1 MRSFLST
8 ICRRYD
14 LMRAKRV
21 SALLLCLALALAGC
35 TTRPQKAPEPT
46 AEPSV
51 SPAAATAEPVPVA
64 PADPTATPVVTPEI
78 EPGGDPTPA
87 PPSSACG
94 HPQWINGICAVC
106 GAECG
111 HPSWSDGRCT
121 VCGTPCRHP
130 SHNATTL
137 ICSQCGKEVPHNF
150 LNSQCEMCG
159 AKPKFTKDVLLRS
172 AFISDAPQGTVETLT
187 YLTHDYYTEGKTW
200 GYAPLTKK
208 MCVYLP
214 YGYDPSE
221 KYDVMILVH
230 GTGGTET
237 YWLLEPQ
244 QIISEPGFGVTTKE
258 LLDKTMA
265 SGWCRKM
272 IIATPCFYRDG
283 SNQDDFERERDEEQ
297 FMLELCNDILPLL
310 VNTYS
315 TYAAG
320 PSREEISAARNH
332 FAYAGLSLGSIYAY
346 TSIMRECLDLFA
358 WFGCFSG
365 SEAREYMDPLITAL
379 NSEEYA
385 HYPILY
391 FYNSAGGS
399 DSMFS
404 EHRDDYRKLVAA
416 VPALTDGKN
425 AAFTEI
431 RAASHS
437 YKAWGTGL
445 YNFLRVVFAQPEE
458 FN

>member
-1 MRSFLST
+1 MRRKQ
-8 ICRRYD
+8 I
-14 LMRAKRV
+14 A
-21 SALLLCLALALAGC
+21 ALLLSLALALSGC
-35 TTRPQKAPEPT
+35 VNRPARSPEPSPKP
-46 AEPSV
+46 AENTPE
-51 SPAAATAEPVPVA
+51 ATAEPIPVA
-64 PADPTATPVVTPEI
+64 PAEASPSPAVTAE
-78 EPGGDPTPA
+78 PTPA
-87 PPSSACG
+87 GAPTPPPPAEACA

-106 GAECG
+106 GAECA
-111 HPSWSDGRCT
+111 HPSWENGKCT
-121 VCGTPCRHP
+121 VCGTKCRHP
-130 SHNATTL
+130 SHDAKTL
-137 ICSQCGKEVPHNF
+137 ICSVCGKTVPHNF

-159 AKPKFTKDVLLRS
+159 AKPKFTHDVLLRS
-172 AFISDAPQGTVETLT
+172 AFLSDAPQGTVQTLT
-187 YLTHDYYTEGKTW
+187 YLTHDYYTEGQTW

-230 GTGGTET
+230 GTGGTAT
-237 YWLLEPQ
+237 YWLLDAQ
-244 QIISEPGFGVTTKE
+244 QIIPEPGFGVTTRE
-258 LLDKTMA
+258 LLDKAMN

-272 IIATPCFYRDG
+272 IVATPCFYRDG
-283 SNQDDFERERDEEQ
+283 SNRDDFERKRDEEQ
-297 FMLELCNDILPLL
+297 FLLELQNDILPAL

-315 TYAAG
+315 TYASG

-332 FAYAGLSLGSIYAY
+332 FAYAGLSLGSIYVY
-346 TSIMRECLDLFA
+346 TSVMRECLDLFA

-365 SEAREYMDPLITAL
+365 SEAREYMNALIAAL

-399 DSMFS
+399 DSMFA

-458 FN
+458 PN

>member
-1 MRSFLST
+1 METVIILGAGASGMVAALTAAESKN
-8 ICRRYD
+8 RR
-14 LMRAKRV
+14 V
-21 SALLLCLALALAGC
+21 LLLERQQRVGRKLLATGNGRCNLTNTGASPARYHGAEADFVRPALAAF
-35 TTRPQKAPEPT
+35 PPE
-46 AEPSV
+46 
-51 SPAAATAEPVPVA
+51 ATLEFFRELGL
-64 PADPTATPVVTPEI
+64 VTVT
-78 EPGGDPTPA
+78 EPGGRVYPLSDSANSVVDVLRFALDAAGVELRSSCPA
-87 PPSSACG
+87 RALRREKSGGFSVVTDAETLRADRLIVACG
-94 HPQWINGICAVC
+94 
-106 GAECG
+106 GA
-111 HPSWSDGRCT
+111 
-121 VCGTPCRHP
+121 
-130 SHNATTL
+130 A
-137 ICSQCGKEVPHNF
+137 
-150 LNSQCEMCG
+150 G
-159 AKPKFTKDVLLRS
+159 AKLGGVGD
-172 AFISDAPQGTVETLT
+172 
-187 YLTHDYYTEGKTW
+187 
-200 GYAPLTKK
+200 
-208 MCVYLP
+208 
-214 YGYDPSE
+214 GYDPSE

-237 YWLLEPQ
+237 YWLLDAQ
-244 QIISEPGFGVTTKE
+244 QIIPEPGFGVTTRE
-258 LLDKTMA
+258 LLDKAMN

-272 IIATPCFYRDG
+272 IVATPCFYRDG
-283 SNQDDFERERDEEQ
+283 SNRDDFERKRDEEQ
-297 FMLELCNDILPLL
+297 FLLELQNDILPAL

-315 TYAAG
+315 TYASG

-332 FAYAGLSLGSIYAY
+332 FAYAGLSLGSIYVY
-346 TSIMRECLDLFA
+346 TSVMRECLDLFA

-365 SEAREYMDPLITAL
+365 SEAREYMNALIAAL

-399 DSMFS
+399 DSMFA

-458 FN
+458 PN